1 MQHHI
6 IKYLADDV
14 VLCCLKK
21 KKITPHVRFA
31 SKNTSYNIEDVF

>member
-14 VLCCLKK
+14 VLCCLK